1 HPTPASFEQDI
12 VGLDVAVDDTDRVR
26 GAQRVGGVDH
36 DAARLLRRQPAPA
49 FEPGRERL
57 PVDVRH
63 HEVDEAVRPFA
74 DAVDRDNVRVGQPGG
89 GLRLAQEPDADLLAE
104 GELRREYLDGHL
116 AFQALVTRLV
126 HDAHPAA
133 ADLPFDRIGAAQ
145 RLAQARHQRIVG
157 LGHAVPRRGA
167 RIDLAARGRSCNL
180 QKGLDLH
187 QTRQPLA
194 VSRWCL
200 TRATL
205 TANGQWLMA
214 RWQAPASLT
223 ACGRNATPRRGVSTG
238 TVDAVS
244 CGTWC
249 HTPAPT

>member
-1 HPTPASFEQDI
+1 MYWGVPMATAVAVSVAGPVVEERAFAIPKSVTTTRPRLPSSD
-12 VGLDVAVDDTDRVR
+12 VVRLDVAMDDADRVR
-26 GAQRVGGVDH
+26 GAQRVGGLDH
-36 DAARLLRRQPAPA
+36 DAARLLRRQPATA
-49 FEPGRERL
+49 LEPGRERL

-104 GELRREYLDGHL
+104 GELRREHLDGHL
-116 AFQALVTRLV
+116 AFQALVSRLV

-145 RLAQARHQRIVG
+145 RLAQAGHQRIVG

-180 QKGLDLH
+180 QKGLDLEDM
-187 QTRQPLA
+187 T
-194 VSRWCL
+194 
-200 TRATL
+200 
-205 TANGQWLMA
+205 
-214 RWQAPASLT
+214 APAAISFS
-223 ACGRNATPRRGVSTG
+223 GS
-238 TVDAVS
+238 DAP
-244 CGTWC
+244 G
-249 HTPAPT
+249 